1 MRADVASRV
10 SVNHCVRDDEIERVE
25 GMLAAADAGE
35 WRVADGRV
43 QRWGG
48 KPIEKVGSL
57 ALMAACVSIIPRLIR
72 GLLALEEA
80 LANAW
85 AGEASWKA
93 QCVRERAE
101 HAAAMERANA
111 RQTAPEHE
119 INTLVAA
126 IEAGAVNARAV
137 PGLLREWAM
146 GESMGEGSYRLTLND
161 LAAAQKR
168 ASEEK
173 AFRVEWDA
181 KARRERAEVSALLTE
196 LKLTKRER
204 EAIAGRAKAQASLFA
219 VEDK

>member
-25 GMLAAADAGE
+25 AMLSAADAGE
-35 WRVADGRV
+35 WRVVDGRV
-43 QRWGG
+43 QRYGG
-48 KPIEKVGSL
+48 KPLEKPGSL
-57 ALMAACVSIIPRLIR
+57 ALMAESVSIIPRLVR
-72 GLLALEEA
+72 GLRALEEA

-93 QCVRERAE
+93 QCVRERAD
-101 HAAAMERANA
+101 HAAAMGRANA

-137 PGLLREWAM
+137 PGMLRAWAM

-173 AFRVEWDA
+173 AFRVERDTETQ
-181 KARRERAEVSALLTE
+181 RGRAEVSALLAE

-204 EAIAGRAKAQASLFA
+204 EAIAGRVKVQASLFA